1 MKLLIKGG
9 RVIDPAQNLD
19 EELDLLVED
28 GEISKLAKGIVVNE
42 GECQIINAQG
52 LLVVPGLIDMHVH
65 LREPGFEYKENIQSG
80 TRSAAMGG
88 FTSIACMPNTN
99 PVVDNQAIVEF
110 IKFKAKTE
118 GIVNVYPIG
127 SISKG
132 LKGEELSEIGELKDA
147 GVVALSDDG
156 NPIKSSELMR
166 RAMEYTKM
174 FDLTIISHSEE
185 KELAGEGVMNE
196 GYVSTILGLK
206 GIPNVAEE
214 IMVARDVL
222 LAELTGCPVHIAH
235 VSTGGSVRII
245 RDAKKR
251 GVKVTTEATP
261 HHFSLTDEAVM
272 GYDTNTKVNPPLRK
286 QEDVLAIIEGLKD
299 GTIDAIAT
307 DHAPHASEEKDAEYN
322 YAPFGMVGLETAV
335 GLVMTKLV
343 GQGHLT
349 LAQAIEKLT
358 IKPASILGL
367 NKGQLAVGSDADITL
382 IDLEK
387 KEIVESK
394 NFASKGK
401 NTPFQGMELKGLPVG
416 TIVAGEIVMKDRKL
430 EK

>member
-1 MKLLIKGG
+1 VKLLIKGG

>member
-19 EELDLLVED
+19 EEMDLLVED
-28 GEISKLAKGIVVNE
+28 GKIAKLAKGIE
-42 GECQIINAQG
+42 LAEAQCQIISAQG

-65 LREPGFEYKENIQSG
+65 LREPGLEYKETIQSG
-80 TRSAAMGG
+80 TRAAAMGG
-88 FTSIACMPNTN
+88 FTSVACMPNTN
-99 PVVDNQAIVEF
+99 PVVDNQAIVEY

-132 LKGEELSEIGELKDA
+132 LKGEELSEIGELKAA

-156 NPIKSSELMR
+156 NPIKSSDLMR

-174 FDLTIISHSEE
+174 FNLAIISHSEE
-185 KELAGEGVMNE
+185 KELVGEGVMNE

-206 GIPNVAEE
+206 GIPNAAEE

-222 LAELTGCPVHIAH
+222 LAELTDCPVHIAH
-235 VSTGGSVRII
+235 VSTKGSVRII
-245 RDAKKR
+245 REAKKR

-272 GYDTNTKVNPPLRK
+272 SYDTNTKVNPPLRK
-286 QEDVLAIIEGLKD
+286 QEDVLAVIEGLKD

-307 DHAPHASEEKDAEYN
+307 DHAPHAIEEKDVEYN

-335 GLVMTKLV
+335 GLVMTRLV
-343 GQGHLT
+343 NEGHLT
-349 LAQAIEKLT
+349 ISEAIEKLT
-358 IKPASILGL
+358 VKPAGILGL
-367 NKGQLAVGSDADITL
+367 SKGQLAVGSDADITL

-394 NFASKGK
+394 NFASKGI
-401 NTPFQGMELKGLPVG
+401 NSPFQGIELKGIPVT
-416 TIVAGEIVMKDRKL
+416 TIVAGEIVMRDRKL